1 MVTPAS
7 RRPTQVAAVQ
17 SASERAYA
25 ILMREILNGDLAPEQ
40 RLTEGEVAKRLEL
53 GKTPIREALKRL
65 VLEGLVTLQPRNGYK
80 IASITIQGVEEL
92 CGLRLVTEPA
102 AVALAAGRLS
112 LSDLAE
118 LTKLAKVTYVVKD
131 ARSVCEYLHVNRVF
145 HSLIASACGNDRL
158 AALVDQ
164 LHVESARIFQMQ
176 LINYPDAMAHRGI
189 HEDLVRALRAG
200 NATKAR
206 RISEREISA
215 SRRFIIDS
223 LIRSPT
229 VRSVALGGGDAAT
242 LRMRRGHTRR

>member
-1 MVTPAS
+1 MVKPAPQRS
-7 RRPTQVAAVQ
+7 TEVAPVQ

-25 ILMREILNGDLAPEQ
+25 TLMREILNGDLAPEE

-65 VLEGLVTLQPRNGYK
+65 VHEGLVTLQPRNGYK
-80 IASITIQGVEEL
+80 IASVTIQSVEEL

-102 AVALAAGRLS
+102 AVALAAGQLS
-112 LSDLAE
+112 LSELAE

-131 ARSVCEYLHVNRVF
+131 ARSVVEYLHVNRVF
-145 HSLIASACGNDRL
+145 HGLIVSACGNDRL

-164 LHVESARIFQMQ
+164 LHLESARVFRMQ
-176 LINYPDAMAHRGI
+176 LINYPDATAHRDI
-189 HEDLVRALRAG
+189 HEELVRALRAG
-200 NATKAR
+200 DATKAR

-229 VRSVALGGGDAAT
+229 VRSVALGAGDA
-242 LRMRRGHTRR
+242 RSRGGRDKSRL